1 MSSDV
6 VMIRYEVVVREKPR
20 RTVYLRRAPDR
31 SFDASSI
38 WRKINMLRFAKINY
52 ENYKMRFE
60 DRIEKVRREMRPVKP
75 ADITEITKETIYL
88 TPQEYAKIKIA
99 LLRKGIYEDIEKV
112 LGVRVVVV
120 SERVKKLVGLV
131 TREGEKKYEKE
142 IAGLVG

>member
-1 MSSDV
+1 MSSDA
-6 VMIRYEVVVREKPR
+6 VMVRYEVVVREKPR

-52 ENYKMRFE
+52 ESYGMRFE

-75 ADITEITKETIYL
+75 EDMVETTRKETIVL
-88 TPQEYAKIKIA
+88 TPQEYAKIR
-99 LLRKGIYEDIEKV
+99 LSLFRKGIYDDIEKV

-120 SERVKKLVGLV
+120 SERVKKLVGVV
-131 TREGEKKYEKE
+131 TREENKAKIKE
-142 IAGLVG
+142 LVG